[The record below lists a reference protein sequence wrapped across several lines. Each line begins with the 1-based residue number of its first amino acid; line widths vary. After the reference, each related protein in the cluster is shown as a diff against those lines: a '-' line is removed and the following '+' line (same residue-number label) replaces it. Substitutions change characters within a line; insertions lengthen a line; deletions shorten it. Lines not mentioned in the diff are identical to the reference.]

1 MIIFAGMKAF
11 QLKEKPLEVMIHVI
25 SWILI
30 FSFPI
35 MFDEWGNKYDMH
47 RILRNGLTPL
57 CSLLTFYVNYLYLI
71 PQLLFKGYSQ
81 RFLFLNGLLVLCTGS
96 IIFYG
101 NTTLSTILA
110 ADLPHRLLPPPHFQH
125 KWFFFVKDLL
135 VMIFVVCLS
144 TAIKVNIRWR
154 KMEERLIE
162 MEKQKTDAELKN
174 LKNQLNPHFLLNTL
188 NNIYAL
194 ISFNGEKAQESV
206 LELSKLLR
214 YALYENLSSEVL
226 LSKELEFINN
236 YISLMRIRLS
246 QSVKVNVKL
255 DAGPRP
261 LQIARLLFISLIE
274 NAFKHGISPTE
285 DCFIDISVMGHEDGK
300 ITCEITNSY
309 FPKNIKDKSGS
320 GIGLDQVQQ
329 RLELSYSNQYQ
340 WTKGATNNHTTYTS
354 LLTIQS
360 HEL

>member
-47 RILRNGLTPL
+47 HILRNGLTPL
-57 CSLLTFYVNYLYLI
+57 CSFVTFYINYLYLI

-110 ADLPHRLLPPPHFQH
+110 ADLPHRLPPPPHFQH

-214 YALYENLSSEVL
+214 YALYENQSSEVL

-261 LQIARLLFISLIE
+261 LQIAPLLFISLIE

-340 WTKGATNNHTTYTS
+340 WTKGATSNHTTYTS